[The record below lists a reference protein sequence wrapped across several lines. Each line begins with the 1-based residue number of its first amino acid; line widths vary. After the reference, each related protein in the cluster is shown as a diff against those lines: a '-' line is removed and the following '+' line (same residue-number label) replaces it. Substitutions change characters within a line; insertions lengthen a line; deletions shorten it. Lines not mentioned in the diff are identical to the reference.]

1 MNKDELLS
9 YLELYCISPT
19 TKSSTMSSTYSR
31 ITRLYVKQFLS
42 TLPQV
47 LPNGTELK
55 MAIKKFVANGKR
67 KTSSNRVV
75 ATTLCLFLSDV
86 YMLTKEEAKE
96 IIHKYPPSQI
106 DWSVKSLSV
115 EQQVELLT
123 MLRNRGSKQFSRI
136 RDYCITV
143 IMLLT
148 GIRVSQVI
156 QISNWNITD
165 DIFTFDVHR
174 QKNIQ
179 KTIRRKEIPLK
190 VKLPDGTLF
199 KDVITLYLSKR
210 PDSLY
215 LFPTKEGEMLS
226 TQYLRYFFN
235 KNSLPGI
242 HIHPHMLRHT
252 AGTTIAENVSVPAAA
267 AVLDHANIV
276 TTMRYIKQADSTSDI
291 ILKAWNSGK

>member
-9 YLELYCISPT
+9 YLEQYCISPT
-19 TKSSTMSSTYSR
+19 TKSSTMSSSYSR
-31 ITRLYVKQFLS
+31 ITKLYVKQFLS

-47 LPNGTELK
+47 LPNGNELK

-123 MLRNRGSKQFSRI
+123 ALRNRGSKQFSRI

-143 IMLLT
+143 TMLLT

-156 QISNWNITD
+156 QISNWNLTD
-165 DIFTFDVHR
+165 DVFTFDVKR
-174 QKNIQ
+174 QKNIN
-179 KTIRRKEIPLK
+179 KTVRRKEIPLK

-215 LFPTKEGEMLS
+215 LFPTKDGGMLS

-235 KNSLPGI
+235 KNSLLGI

>member
-1 MNKDELLS
+1 MNKDEVLS
-9 YLELYCISPT
+9 YLEQYCVSPT
-19 TKSSTMSSTYSR
+19 TKSSTMSSSYSR
-31 ITRLYVKQFLS
+31 ITKLYVKQFLN
-42 TLPQV
+42 TFPHV
-47 LPNGTELK
+47 LPNGNELK
-55 MAIKKFVANGKR
+55 IEIKRFIAHGKR
-67 KTSSNRVV
+67 KASTNRVI
-75 ATTLCLFLSDV
+75 ATTLCLFLTDI
-86 YMLTKEEAKE
+86 YLLTKEDAKE
-96 IIHKYPPSQI
+96 IIRKYPSSQI

-123 MLRNRGSKQFSRI
+123 ALRNRGSKQFSRI

-165 DIFTFDVHR
+165 DVFTFDVKR
-174 QKNIQ
+174 QKNIH

-215 LFPTKEGEMLS
+215 LFPTKDGGMLS

-235 KNSLPGI
+235 KNSLLGI